1 MNVARSPI
9 VRQVAPDRLEV
20 KEGGGCLALFGVP
33 FLAAGIFVT
42 LIAARI
48 VPVQNAADVPAWAW
62 PLILLMGLAFV
73 TVGGALVFGRRWIIV
88 DAGRG
93 TVSKQWGLLVPMRG
107 ETLSLAGYDAVVV
120 RLQSGDSDS
129 ADRYPVLLR
138 ATGGGADLPLQSTT
152 QYGESRE
159 GAAAIAKLLRLP
171 LVDAATT
178 HESVLAA
185 DLADAPFPEQPP
197 GADLRGDAPRPLRM
211 QSQVRE
217 SSRTLEIILPGPGF
231 QWRKLVGP
239 AVSIGILTY
248 LAPELLRFF
257 RHTRTPEAVQ
267 IAFFGVFALFFV
279 GLPLVGVFNA
289 IRLAMRGRTL
299 VTASPAGI
307 DIEERGAWRT
317 KATRAPAAEI
327 LGLDYG
333 TADEA
338 FTLTGWDAGQRARQ
352 AGYTTP
358 LPLRRGAAPRWIAGL
373 RRFARSKGIT
383 VKSRKG
389 LFTFG
394 AGLPDDEVRY
404 LHALLVRALG
414 DPDGRRW

>member
-1 MNVARSPI
+1 MNVTRPPI

-48 VPVQNAADVPAWAW
+48 VRLKNAADVPAWAW

-73 TVGGALVFGRRWIIV
+73 AVGGGLVLGRRWTIL

-93 TVSKQWGLLVPMRG
+93 AILKQWGLLVPMRG
-107 ETLSLAGYDAVVV
+107 EAHSLADYDAVVV
-120 RLQSGDSDS
+120 RFEAGDSDS

-138 ATGGGADLPLQSTT
+138 AKGGGADLALQSAT

-159 GAAAIAKLLRLP
+159 AAAAIAKSLRLP

-185 DLADAPFPEQPP
+185 DLADAPFPEQAP
-197 GADLRGDAPRPLRM
+197 GADLCGDAPRPLRM
-211 QSQVRE
+211 QCQVRE
-217 SSRTLEIILPGPGF
+217 SSRTVEIILPGPGF

-239 AVSIGILTY
+239 AISVGVLSY
-248 LAPELLRFF
+248 LSPQLLRFF
-257 RHTRTPEAVQ
+257 RQTHTPEAVQ
-267 IAFFGVFALFFV
+267 TAILGFAVFLV
-279 GLPLVGVFNA
+279 VVIPLVGIFNA
-289 IRLAMRGRTL
+289 ARLASRGRTL
-299 VTASPAGI
+299 VTASPEGI
-307 DIEERGAWRT
+307 VIEERGAWR
-317 KATRAPAAEI
+317 ARSTRLPTAEI

-333 TADEA
+333 TAEDA
-338 FTLTGWDAGQRARQ
+338 FTSAQWGAKQRVPAGRDI
-352 AGYTTP
+352 
-358 LPLRRGAAPRWIAGL
+358 APRLLAVM
-373 RRFARSKGIT
+373 RRLVASKGIT

-404 LHALLVRALG
+404 LHALVVRALG
-414 DPDGRRW
+414 DSDGRRW

>member
-1 MNVARSPI
+1 M
-9 VRQVAPDRLEV
+9 VRQVAPDRLEI
-20 KEGGGCLALFGVP
+20 KEGGGCLALFGAP

-42 LIAARI
+42 LIAVRI
-48 VPVQNAADVPAWAW
+48 VPMQDTAGTSAWASL
-62 PLILLMGLAFV
+62 LILLAGLAFV
-73 TVGGALVFGRRWIIV
+73 AVGGGLVLGRRWTIL

-93 TVSKQWGLLVPMRG
+93 TILKQWGLLVPMRG
-107 ETLSLAGYDAVVV
+107 ETHSLADYDAVTV
-120 RLQSGDSDS
+120 RFEAGDSDS

-138 ATGGGADLPLQSTT
+138 AKGGGADLALQSAT

-159 GAAAIAKLLRLP
+159 AAAVIAKFLRLP

-185 DLADAPFPEQPP
+185 ELADAPFPEQPP

-211 QSQVRE
+211 QSQVQE

-231 QWRKLVGP
+231 QWRKVVGP
-239 AVSIGILTY
+239 AISVGVLSY
-248 LAPELLRFF
+248 LSPQLLRFF
-257 RHTRTPEAVQ
+257 RQTHTPEAVQ
-267 IAFFGVFALFFV
+267 TATLGFAVFLFV
-279 GLPLVGVFNA
+279 VIPLVGIINA
-289 IRLAMRGRTL
+289 ARLASRGRTL
-299 VTASPAGI
+299 VTASPEGI
-307 DIEERGAWRT
+307 VIEERGAWR
-317 KATRAPAAEI
+317 ASSNRLPAAEI

-333 TADEA
+333 TAEDA
-338 FTLTGWDAGQRARQ
+338 FTSARQ
-352 AGYTTP
+352 SAEQR
-358 LPLRRGAAPRWIAGL
+358 LLARRGVAPRWLAVT
-373 RRFARSKGIT
+373 RRLVASKGIT

-404 LHALLVRALG
+404 LHALVVRALG

>member
-9 VRQVAPDRLEV
+9 VRQVAPNRLEV

-33 FLAAGIFVT
+33 FLAAGIFAT
-42 LIAARI
+42 LVAARI
-48 VPVQNAADVPAWAW
+48 VSLKNATDVPAWAW

-73 TVGGALVFGRRWIIV
+73 AAGGGLVLGRRWTIL

-93 TVSKQWGLLVPMRG
+93 TILKQWGLLVPMRG
-107 ETLSLAGYDAVVV
+107 ETYSLADYDAVVV
-120 RLQSGDSDS
+120 RFEAGDSDS
-129 ADRYPVLLR
+129 AERYPVLLR
-138 ATGGGADLPLQSTT
+138 AKGGGADLALQSAT

-159 GAAAIAKLLRLP
+159 AAAAIAKFLRVP

-211 QSQVRE
+211 QSRVRE

-239 AVSIGILTY
+239 SISVGVLSY
-248 LAPELLRFF
+248 LSPHLLRFF
-257 RHTRTPEAVQ
+257 RQTHTPEAVQ
-267 IAFFGVFALFFV
+267 TAILGFAVFLFV
-279 GLPLVGVFNA
+279 VIPLVGIFNA
-289 IRLAMRGRTL
+289 ARLASRGRAL
-299 VTASPAGI
+299 VRASPEGI
-307 DIEERGAWRT
+307 VIEERGAWR
-317 KATRAPAAEI
+317 ARSTRLPGGEI
-327 LGLDYG
+327 LGVDYG
-333 TADEA
+333 TAEDA
-338 FTLTGWDAGQRARQ
+338 FTSAQRDAEQRVRAR
-352 AGYTTP
+352 
-358 LPLRRGAAPRWIAGL
+358 RGVAPRWFAVM
-373 RRFARSKGIT
+373 RRLVASKGIT

-404 LHALLVRALG
+404 LHALVVRALG
-414 DPDGRRW
+414 DPDGHRW

>member
-1 MNVARSPI
+1 MNVTGATI
-9 VRQVAPDRLEV
+9 VRQVAPDRLEI

-42 LIAARI
+42 LIGVRI
-48 VPVQNAADVPAWAW
+48 VPLANARDIPAWGW
-62 PLILLMGLAFV
+62 PLIVLMGLAFMA
-73 TVGGALVFGRRWIIV
+73 VGGALVFGRRWIIV

-93 TVSKQWGLLVPMRG
+93 TVSKHWGLLVPMRG

-129 ADRYPVLLR
+129 VDRYPVLLR

-185 DLADAPFPEQPP
+185 DRADAPFPEQPP

-211 QSQVRE
+211 KCQVRE
-217 SSRTLEIILPGPGF
+217 SSRTVEIILPGPGF

-239 AVSIGILTY
+239 AISVGVLSY

-257 RHTRTPEAVQ
+257 RQTHTPEAVQ
-267 IAFFGVFALFFV
+267 TAILGFTVFFFV
-279 GLPLVGVFNA
+279 VIPLVGIFNA
-289 IRLAMRGRTL
+289 ARLASRGRTL
-299 VTASPAGI
+299 VTASPEGI
-307 DIEERGAWRT
+307 VIEERGAWR
-317 KATRAPAAEI
+317 ARSTRLPAVEI

-333 TADEA
+333 TAEDA
-338 FTLTGWDAGQRARQ
+338 FASAQRGAEQRVL
-352 AGYTTP
+352 A
-358 LPLRRGAAPRWIAGL
+358 RRGVAPRWLAVM
-373 RRFARSKGIT
+373 RRFVASKGIT

-404 LHALLVRALG
+404 LHALIVRALG

>member
-20 KEGGGCLALFGVP
+20 KEGGGCLALFGIP

-73 TVGGALVFGRRWIIV
+73 AVGGGLVLGRRWTIL

-93 TVSKQWGLLVPMRG
+93 TILKQWGLLVPMRG
-107 ETLSLAGYDAVVV
+107 ETHSLADYDAVVV
-120 RLQSGDSDS
+120 RFEAGDSDS

-138 ATGGGADLPLQSTT
+138 AKGGGADLALQSAT

-159 GAAAIAKLLRLP
+159 AAAAIAKFLRLP

-239 AVSIGILTY
+239 AISIGVLSY
-248 LAPELLRFF
+248 LAPQLLRFF
-257 RHTRTPEAVQ
+257 RQTHTPEAVQ
-267 IAFFGVFALFFV
+267 TALLGFAVFLFV
-279 GLPLVGVFNA
+279 VIPLVGIFNA
-289 IRLAMRGRTL
+289 ARLASRGRTL
-299 VTASPAGI
+299 VTASPEGI
-307 DIEERGAWRT
+307 VIEERGAWR
-317 KATRAPAAEI
+317 ARSTRLPAGEI
-327 LGLDYG
+327 LGVDYG
-333 TADEA
+333 TAEDA
-338 FTLTGWDAGQRARQ
+338 FTSAQRGAEQRVP
-352 AGYTTP
+352 A
-358 LPLRRGAAPRWIAGL
+358 RRGVAPRWLAVM
-373 RRFARSKGIT
+373 RRLAASKGIT

-404 LHALLVRALG
+404 LHALVVRALG

>member
-20 KEGGGCLALFGVP
+20 KEGGGCLAIFGVP

-48 VPVQNAADVPAWAW
+48 VPLKNATDVPAWAW

-73 TVGGALVFGRRWIIV
+73 AVGGGLVLGRRWTIL

-93 TVSKQWGLLVPMRG
+93 TILKQWGLLVPMRG
-107 ETLSLAGYDAVVV
+107 EAHSLADYDAVAV
-120 RLQSGDSDS
+120 RFEAGDSDS
-129 ADRYPVLLR
+129 AERYPVLLR
-138 ATGGGADLPLQSTT
+138 AKGGGADLALQSAT

-159 GAAAIAKLLRLP
+159 AAAAIAKFLRLP

-239 AVSIGILTY
+239 AISVGVLSY
-248 LAPELLRFF
+248 LSPQLLRFF
-257 RHTRTPEAVQ
+257 RQTHTPEAVQ
-267 IAFFGVFALFFV
+267 TALLGFAVFLFV
-279 GLPLVGVFNA
+279 VIPLVGIFNA
-289 IRLAMRGRTL
+289 ARLASRGRTL
-299 VTASPAGI
+299 VTASPEGI
-307 DIEERGAWRT
+307 VIEERGAWR
-317 KATRAPAAEI
+317 ARLTRLPAGEI
-327 LGLDYG
+327 LGVDYG
-333 TADEA
+333 TAEDA
-338 FTLTGWDAGQRARQ
+338 FASAQWGAKQRVSAG
-352 AGYTTP
+352 
-358 LPLRRGAAPRWIAGL
+358 RGVAPRWLAVM
-373 RRFARSKGIT
+373 RRLAASKGIT

-404 LHALLVRALG
+404 LHALVVRALG